1 MEAIIL
7 DLLTLPGDG
16 VITASESPTAYG
28 SRLKLSPHQLPLTPC
43 TGHGKS
49 WAHGSEPRSPSRLCP
64 PSPSGTW
71 VGYTWQASGCSDW
84 ASSADHRGEGAAR
97 VGGHIWG
104 DGASSGNRKSR
115 KPEIKETGLAKTQSS
130 SDTKNL
136 GKVGS
141 GGILLL
147 EVHSWF

>member
-97 VGGHIWG
+97 IGGSYLGRWG
-104 DGASSGNRKSR
+104 IFR
-115 KPEIKETGLAKTQSS
+115 KPEIKETGNQG
-130 SDTKNL
+130 NR
-136 GKVGS
+136 S
-141 GGILLL
+141 GQNTEL
-147 EVHSWF
+147 F